1 MLPSGLVTPTLA
13 GRQAGDWTN
22 FIMSLSTVTA
32 VRMRFPAN
40 RKFVFKIEYE
50 VGDEDVVDVSIGQC
64 LVA

>member
-1 MLPSGLVTPTLA
+1 MLPSGLVTTILA
-13 GRQAGDWTN
+13 GRQADDWTS
-22 FIMSLSTVTA
+22 FRMSLSTVTA

-40 RKFVFKIEYE
+40 RKFVFKIAYE